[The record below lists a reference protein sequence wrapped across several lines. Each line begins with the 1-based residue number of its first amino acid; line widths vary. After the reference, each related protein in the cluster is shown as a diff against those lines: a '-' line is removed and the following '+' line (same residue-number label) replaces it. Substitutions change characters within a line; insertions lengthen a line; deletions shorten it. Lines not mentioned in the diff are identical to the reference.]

1 MSEKRDCTE
10 CYFDPLQCLIFY
22 ANLPKLYSVRCDEWF
37 HRFTA
42 ETREMTSQKC
52 SYCFSNGST
61 LHSKTSVKHKTNIK
75 KLLSNRNT
83 CESLGEF
90 KHAVET
96 LAYVSCSD
104 SISGSPKLP
113 PVLLQLDRNKVHMHF
128 LFIS

>member
-1 MSEKRDCTE
+1 M
-10 CYFDPLQCLIFY
+10 
-22 ANLPKLYSVRCDEWF
+22 
-37 HRFTA
+37 
-42 ETREMTSQKC
+42 
-52 SYCFSNGST
+52 NGSIDLQLKPGKRLLKNVHTASQMALLYIQKQVWSIKLT
-61 LHSKTSVKHKTNIK
+61 LK